1 MPKPVQ
7 RKNIYIRDGNEG
19 EVREKKIPVHQA
31 QAFSF
36 LKRFA
41 RSGIGKSSGG
51 LGRLGRL

>member
-41 RSGIGKSSGG
+41 RSGIGKSSGR